1 MCLLGGMDRSG
12 RVVQPYQGMDKVTA
26 QSTTGNEHRHRATWV
41 LAFVWGTT
49 RLTPSIYVATWDD
62 LCWRM
67 TVSGAF
73 GSTPRRY
80 IKLPSSKNHV
90 TSVFPQLCDTVYM
103 ALMVFLSTLSSNTW
117 RKSAFV
123 ERLVKLSK
131 MLVGCYAQPYIEIKT
146 TPQYL
151 LVKGLLT
158 RRICLVVSSASTA
171 Y

>member
-1 MCLLGGMDRSG
+1 AKAVERILLRSPGRHYATPTDERPFFRMCLLGGMDRSG

-80 IKLPSSKNHV
+80 IKLPSSKRSGAELND
-90 TSVFPQLCDTVYM
+90 PLTVVRQHRSSYAPTYM
-103 ALMVFLSTLSSNTW
+103 EGASRIVPRTN
-117 RKSAFV
+117 A
-123 ERLVKLSK
+123 
-131 MLVGCYAQPYIEIKT
+131 KT
-146 TPQYL
+146 HMA
-151 LVKGLLT
+151 V
-158 RRICLVVSSASTA
+158 
-171 Y
+171 